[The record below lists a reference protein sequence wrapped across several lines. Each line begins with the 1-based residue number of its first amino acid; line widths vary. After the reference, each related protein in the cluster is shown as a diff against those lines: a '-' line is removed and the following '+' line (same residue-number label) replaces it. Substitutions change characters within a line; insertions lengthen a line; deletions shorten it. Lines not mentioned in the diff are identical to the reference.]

1 MDHRVTAIDVQGGD
15 EPHPEGMLA
24 LLAAFALRCWLGG

>member
-1 MDHRVTAIDVQGGD
+1 MNETVTAVDVQGGD
-15 EPHPEGMLA
+15 EPHPEGIVA